1 MYLLTLAGIAE
12 LAQVSRHT
20 VTTWRTRYG
29 ADSPTPFPAPA
40 QTDPQ
45 ALFDAARVTDW
56 LVDTDRTQDR
66 DVAGD
71 APFYSILFDEADH
84 PETPA
89 ALLHLASTGEWPSE
103 LDPQLRAA
111 LELLVEAA
119 YGPRPLLTRLR
130 RRTAGQEPQLSAAA
144 IATLADALAQA
155 CALHP
160 SDGSVPIVA
169 ATAPATA
176 LLADAAITSL
186 APGTYRA
193 YVADPDSLAATELAC
208 HNGDV
213 RFEVAPLPGSAAT
226 ATDEAAQTSSPAAA
240 AAESDIPADSI
251 VVHVGLDPHADPTAL
266 FAKLDDLQVCLDT
279 RGTMLIVGPAR
290 LLIEDVDPVATPI
303 RQKFLSDPETA
314 ARAPLRYS
322 ARLPRE
328 WSGGAGRL
336 QPVVWVMRRTVDPDS
351 QVALADHSG
360 ITSRDLPFLA
370 RDLTTALTAPEDL
383 PRAALLSASLFH
395 PRNVNGLRV
404 VSAPD
409 FESPAQE
416 APRVGDLWAQA
427 PTAGL
432 RVEDFPLVDVP
443 LPLTKG
449 VRTLPW
455 DMATQRG
462 KDQVLSV
469 LRGCKVD
476 PAAGS
481 GQGGIGLVGEDE
493 LLGLRP
499 WNARSLSILE
509 LTADYP
515 NANISEPGDVIVVP
529 LKGRGRAA
537 AAVDVEG
544 SHVAVA
550 PAFIL
555 RCKTTRGRSHAPL
568 ESAAV
573 PALVAQAIT
582 ESGTDVRAA
591 WRIPVI
597 PQTQVQAIA
606 GPLKSIAAR
615 RTELRRT
622 LAHLEVLE
630 RDLLSAATAGTIA
643 PEEEVP
649 PDRTR

>member
-1 MYLLTLAGIAE
+1 MFTLTLAGIAE

-20 VTTWRTRYG
+20 VTTWRARYG
-29 ADSPTPFPAPA
+29 AGSPTPFPTPV
-40 QTDPQ
+40 QQNPQ
-45 ALFDAARVTDW
+45 ALFDATQVAAW
-56 LVDTDRTQDR
+56 LEDTGRTQDR

-71 APFYSILFDEADH
+71 APFYSTLFNEADH
-84 PETPA
+84 PDTPA
-89 ALLHLASTGEWPSE
+89 ALVHLARTDDWPAD
-103 LDPQLRAA
+103 LTPHLRAA
-111 LELLVEAA
+111 LEPLVEAA
-119 YGPRPLLTRLR
+119 YGSRPLLTRLR
-130 RRTAGQEPQLSAAA
+130 RRKAGQEPQLGAAA
-144 IATLADALAQA
+144 TATLADTLAQA

-160 SDGSVPIVA
+160 SCGSVPLVA
-169 ATAPATA
+169 ATESATA
-176 LLADAAITSL
+176 LLADAALTSL

-193 YVADPDSLAATELAC
+193 YVPDPDSLAAAELVC
-208 HNGDV
+208 HSGDV
-213 RFEVAPLPGSAAT
+213 HFKVSPLTRNLAAN
-226 ATDEAAQTSSPAAA
+226 AA
-240 AAESDIPADSI
+240 SDIPADSI
-251 VVHVGLDPHADPTAL
+251 VVHIGLDSHADPAAL
-266 FAKLDDLQVCLDT
+266 FAELDDLQVCLDT
-279 RGTMLIVGPAR
+279 RGAMLIVGPAR
-290 LLIEDVDPVATPI
+290 LLIEDTDPVATPI
-303 RQKFLSDPETA
+303 RQRFLSDPETA

-328 WSGGAGRL
+328 WSGGGGRL
-336 QPVVWVMRRTVDPDS
+336 QPGVWVMHRTADPDAR
-351 QVALADHSG
+351 VALADHSG
-360 ITSRDLPFLA
+360 ITGRDLPFLA
-370 RDLTTALTAPEDL
+370 RDLVTALTAPEDL

-427 PTAGL
+427 PAAGL
-432 RVEDFPLVDVP
+432 RAEDFPLLDVP

-462 KDQVLSV
+462 KFQVLSV

-476 PAAGS
+476 PEAGT

-493 LLGLRP
+493 VLGLRP

-568 ESAAV
+568 ESATV